1 MTRITPVAELD
12 EQLGYLKLPSIR
24 ENYEPL
30 AKQAAQK
37 QWTHVQYLSELIQ
50 HKRISAEIAP

>member
-50 HKRISAEIAP
+50 AQTHQRRIAP